1 MNFLASPMLVVAYSI
16 IGMINVDIN
25 TTPLGRD
32 QNGKDIY
39 LKDIWPS
46 NNEINDVI
54 NKVIDGD
61 MFNDSYASL
70 FDGDNNWK
78 SILHLIQIIL
88 IGMINQHIF
97 SHHHFLEKKKKIKTF
112 YRQ

>member
-1 MNFLASPMLVVAYSI
+1 MAI
-16 IGMINVDIN
+16 DIF
-25 TTPLGRD
+25 
-32 QNGKDIY
+32 

-78 SILHLIQIIL
+78 SIPTSDSDYFDWDDKSTYIQPSPFF
-88 IGMINQHIF
+88 GN
-97 SHHHFLEKKKKIKTF
+97 EK
-112 YRQ
+112 R